1 MVRKRIIWFS
11 KRPPIIE
18 QTEEL
23 KKLLDGGDIT
33 TDLLVKE
40 SRVKFDSMVEVTQA
54 ANIIFNAI
62 NRALANGV
70 SPSDII
76 IAGSFPPALTEA
88 LQDGNRSGKE
98 IRLMESWSIK
108 TERNGEPYYVHKK
121 FCKIGVIKV
130 QE

>member
-40 SRVKFDSMVEVTQA
+40 SRMKFDTIMEVQQA
-54 ANIIFNAI
+54 ANIIINAI
-62 NRALANGV
+62 NRALANGIE
-70 SPSDII
+70 PSDII
-76 IAGSFPPALTEA
+76 IAGSFPPALKET
-88 LQDGNRSGKE
+88 LLNGNRSGSE
-98 IRLMESWSIK
+98 IRILEAWCVK
-108 TERNGEPYYVHKK
+108 TERNGEPYYVHKQ
-121 FCKIGVIKV
+121 FCRTGVIKV

>member
-62 NRALANGV
+62 NRALANGI
-70 SPSDII
+70 SNAIESGMPGHLSIDHI
-76 IAGSFPPALTEA
+76 GSVFPC
-88 LQDGNRSGKE
+88 
-98 IRLMESWSIK
+98 
-108 TERNGEPYYVHKK
+108 V
-121 FCKIGVIKV
+121 
-130 QE
+130 